1 MKSGFTLIELIIVIV
16 LIAILSIAVGPKI
29 FTSGYKQSAD
39 QIKFA
44 TIVRYAQHEAMVR
57 GGGVCIEFR
66 DKSHYYYV
74 EDSSSNKI
82 LVPGEKSENIQVQ
95 ESINSSVSP
104 ICFDFIGE
112 PVYDNGS
119 KIMDNTTIVVDGKK
133 VVVTPIAGGVI
144 LND

>member
-16 LIAILSIAVGPKI
+16 LIAILSIVVGPKI
-29 FTSGYKQSAD
+29 FTSGYKESAD

-57 GGGVCIEFR
+57 GGGVCIVING
-66 DKSHYYYV
+66 SSYYV
-74 EDSSSNKI
+74 EEGSNKI
-82 LVPGEKSENIQVQ
+82 LVPGEKSEDIGVEKNISS
-95 ESINSSVSP
+95 SISP
-104 ICFDFIGE
+104 VCFDFMGE

-119 KIMDNTTIVVDGKK
+119 KITDNTTIVVDGKK
-133 VVVTPIAGGVI
+133 VIITPIAGGVI